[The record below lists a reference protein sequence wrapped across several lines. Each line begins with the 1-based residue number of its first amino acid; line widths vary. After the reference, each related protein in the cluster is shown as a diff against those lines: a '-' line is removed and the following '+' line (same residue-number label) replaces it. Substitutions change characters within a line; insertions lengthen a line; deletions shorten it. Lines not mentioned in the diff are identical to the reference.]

1 MRLRVGSADYEVRNR
16 MSTGRANSGPSLG
29 IAAETENL
37 GERALSDE
45 HLHRRGL
52 GHSISP
58 IRWTPYSAAQNIRVF
73 EASLFAK
80 RLSQSVSTVYAAGI
94 YRHACMSDEF

>member
-37 GERALSDE
+37 GERALPYE
-45 HLHRRGL
+45 HLHCGGL
-52 GHSISP
+52 GLGVSP

-73 EASLFAK
+73 EASLFSEGI
-80 RLSQSVSTVYAAGI
+80 SQPASKG
-94 YRHACMSDEF
+94 HAPHTSSCLHV

>member
-16 MSTGRANSGPSLG
+16 LSTGRANSGPSLG

-45 HLHRRGL
+45 HVRCRGL
-52 GHSISP
+52 GLGVSP
-58 IRWTPYSAAQNIRVF
+58 L
-73 EASLFAK
+73 SLTNRENALH
-80 RLSQSVSTVYAAGI
+80 R
-94 YRHACMSDEF
+94 